1 VEAVLDQVV
10 DEVLDEFP
18 EHYSSRNIL
27 IAHTVKALE
36 RDSEWVEPY
45 VVTSELRVP
54 ELSEDSSTKEV
65 IARIREVGRPTALRK
80 DQTFII
86 PQLLAKGRPA
96 DKSDASWREIRI
108 QVDVPVMEDSPN
120 YSH

>member
-1 VEAVLDQVV
+1 MLDQVV

-65 IARIREVGRPTALRK
+65 ISRIREVSRPTASRK

-86 PQLLAKGRPA
+86 LQLLAKGRPV
-96 DKSDASWREIRI
+96 DKSHASWREIHI
-108 QVDVPVMEDSPN
+108 QVDVPLMEDSSN
-120 YSH
+120 YSQ